1 MEITKGISRKIKKG
15 INMSKQTA
23 VNWLID
29 KIYFERVEVN
39 RELLDQAIK
48 IEKKQNFKTWNNA
61 LEELQDLQDATKL
74 SNERGSPPLTM
85 AIK

>member
-48 IEKKQNFKTWNNA
+48 IEKQQHFKTWNNA
-61 LEELQDLQDATKL
+61 LEELQDFEIYY
-74 SNERGSPPLTM
+74 NETFN
-85 AIK
+85 K